1 MKPIAQTFII
11 NEPDGGVEAVFI
23 KRLDLYFQSRSGV
36 FGVEV
41 QIRETQNGFPTQT
54 MVPYGKTFL
63 TPSYISVSDDA
74 SAETAFYFNTPVL
87 IKTNVQYAI
96 VVAPVGGNPDYNL
109 WIGQLG
115 GYDVASG
122 APIIKGNET
131 GNLFVSSN
139 DLNFTPIQNESM
151 KYNLHIAQFTASG
164 AIAVFNNTDT
174 DFIRVKD
181 IVGTFAENE
190 RVVVANNGLEIASFS
205 VNGDLANTFSNS
217 EIVFQPNTATNYLT
231 ANAYGTV
238 YFANTT
244 KILLKNVVGSFSN
257 TTTLKG
263 STTGYLVTP
272 NNVSQKVTTVSACN
286 VISVPDANT
295 TYTTDFAVNNVIY
308 IGANTRAGVQ
318 VLKITAV
325 NGSNNTITV
334 DSNVNFNDT
343 NAVIGRV
350 KADANLL
357 GYVSSVTRTKNYK
370 TITVR
375 NVTSNTAENFAN
387 SQNKLLIG
395 KDSGATA
402 NIEAIFDLSYE
413 SVTPQVGIIEPNL
426 TASAFSFSGTSNTRV
441 LETNYLNLVNYV
453 PLEFNDNQ
461 RIIMS
466 RSNELAFPISGGA
479 GAGTKSTSFNISLAT
494 SNNKI
499 SPYIDRIKIDS
510 AYTTNLLTAES
521 EMQGYNIQVANS
533 TGLFTVGETV
543 WQSNTTVNTSATILY
558 CNTSYLQVSNVQS
571 NVSSQFGIMNANGI
585 STLTGV
591 TSGMI
596 ANVISVGSFNETSNT
611 VNPKVSRYISKN
623 AVLAEGQDAEDV
635 VALITAYRPPNSNL
649 KVYAK
654 VISAADPDKFGQ
666 KDWSAMPETSSPSL
680 QSSAVDRND
689 LVELTYD
696 LPTSVQLIPNS
707 AVVSTTSSNIA
718 MSSTSGF
725 APGDFVYFVDSGPTG
740 KMNVRQVQGVT
751 NATSLVVSSNAGFSS
766 SNCAVGRIPGLE
778 SQVGAFRYANNYSI
792 SRYIS
797 STDVVYDSIKTFAVK
812 VVLVSDDP
820 VAIPRMAD
828 IRCLALQV

>member
-11 NEPDGGVEAVFI
+11 NEPDGGVEAVFL
-23 KRLDLYFQSRSGV
+23 KRLDLFFQSKSNT
-36 FGVEV
+36 FGVEI

-54 MVPYGKTFL
+54 LVPYGKAYLNSSDVL
-63 TPSYISVSDDA
+63 TSQDA
-74 SAETAFYFNTPVL
+74 SIATPFYLNTPIL

-96 VVAPVGGNPDYNL
+96 ILAPIGGNPDYNV

-115 GYDVASG
+115 GNDITTG
-122 APIIKGNET
+122 APITKGNQT
-131 GNLFVSSN
+131 GNLFISSN

-151 KYNLHIAQFTASG
+151 KYNLYIAKFLSSG
-164 AIAVFNNTDT
+164 AVAVFKNTDT
-174 DFIRVKD
+174 DFFRAKD
-181 IVGTFAENE
+181 FVGTFYNNE
-190 RVVVANNGLEIASFS
+190 RVVVANNGLELASFS
-205 VNGDLANTFSNS
+205 VTAGGSNTYNTS

-263 STTGYLVTP
+263 SINNYLVTP
-272 NNVSQKVTTVSACN
+272 NNVSQTVSTTSACN

-295 TYTTDFAVNNVIY
+295 TYTTDFAVNNMIY

-318 VLKITAV
+318 LLQITAV

-334 DSNVNFNDT
+334 DSNVNFTDT

-350 KADANLL
+350 KSDGNLF
-357 GYVSSVTRTKNYK
+357 GYVSSITRTTNYK
-370 TITVR
+370 TVTIR
-375 NVTSNTAENFAN
+375 NVNANTTQNFAN

-395 KDSGATA
+395 RDSGATA
-402 NIEAIFDLSYE
+402 NIESIFDVSYE
-413 SVTPQVGIIEPNL
+413 SVTPQIGSVQPTQ
-426 TASAFSFSGTSNTRV
+426 TATAMTFAGTSNTRV
-441 LETNYLNLVNYV
+441 LETNYLDVVNYV
-453 PLEFNDNQ
+453 PLEFIDKQ

-466 RSNELAFPISGGA
+466 RSNELAFPVSGGV
-479 GAGTKSTSFNISLAT
+479 GAGTKSVTFNVSMAT
-494 SNNKI
+494 SNNRI
-499 SPYIDRIKIDS
+499 SPYIDRIKLDS
-510 AYTTNLLTAES
+510 AYTTNYLTTES
-521 EMQGYNIQVANS
+521 QLEGYNVQVANS
-533 TGLFTVGETV
+533 TGLFTIGETV
-543 WQSNTTVNTSATILY
+543 WQSNATVNTYATVQY
-558 CNTSYLQVSNVQS
+558 CNSSYLQVSNVQS
-571 NVSSQFGIMNANGI
+571 NVSTQIGTMNANGTSI
-585 STLTGV
+585 LTGE
-591 TSGMI
+591 TSGTI
-596 ANVISVGSFNETSNT
+596 ANVISVGYFNETGDI

-635 VALITAYRPPNSNL
+635 VALITAYRPPSSNL

-654 VISAADPDKFGQ
+654 VISATDPDKFPQ

-680 QSSAVDRND
+680 QSSSVDRND

-696 LPTSVQLIPNS
+696 LPTTVQLIQNS

-725 APGDFVYFVDSGPTG
+725 RPGDFIYFVDSGANG
-740 KMNVRQVQGVT
+740 KMNIRQVTGVT
-751 NATSLVVSSNAGFSS
+751 NSTSLALSSNASFSS
-766 SNCAVGRIPGLE
+766 SNCAVGNIPGLE
-778 SQVGAFRYANNYSI
+778 SQVGAFRYANNFSI
-792 SRYIS
+792 CRYVS

-812 VVLVSDDP
+812 VVLVSDEP

-828 IRCLALQV
+828 IRCLALQI

>member
-11 NEPDGGVEAVFI
+11 SEPDGGVEAVFI
-23 KRLDLYFQSRSGV
+23 KKLDLYFQSRSGV

-54 MVPYGKTFL
+54 MVPYGKTYL

-74 SAETAFYFNTPVL
+74 TAETSFYFITPVL

-115 GYDVASG
+115 GNDVASG

-151 KYNLHIAQFTASG
+151 KYNLHIAQFSASG
-164 AIAVFNNTDT
+164 AIAVFNNSDT

-190 RVVVANNGLEIASFS
+190 RVVVANNGLELASFS
-205 VNGDLANTFSNS
+205 VISGSNTFSNS
-217 EIVFQPNTATNYLT
+217 EVVFQPNTATNYLT

-244 KILLKNVVGSFSN
+244 NILLNNVVGSFSN

-286 VISVPDANT
+286 VITVPNVNSTA
-295 TYTTDFAVNNVIY
+295 DFAENNVIY
-308 IGANTRAGVQ
+308 VGANTRASVQ

-334 DSNVNFNDT
+334 DSNVNFSDT
-343 NAVIGRV
+343 NAIIGRV
-350 KADANLL
+350 KADADLF
-357 GYVSSVTRTKNYK
+357 GYVSSFTRTRNYK

-375 NVTSNTAENFAN
+375 NVTSNTTENFAN

-395 KDSGATA
+395 RNSGATA

-441 LETNYLNLVNYV
+441 LETASYLNLVNYV

-466 RSNELAFPISGGA
+466 RSNELAFPVSGGS
-479 GAGTKSTSFNISLAT
+479 GAGTKSTTFNISLAT

-499 SPYIDRIKIDS
+499 SPYVDRIKIDA
-510 AYTTNLLTAES
+510 AYTVNLLTAES
-521 EMQGYNIQVANS
+521 ELQGFNIQVANS

-543 WQSNTTVNTSATILY
+543 WQSNATVNTSATILY

-571 NVSSQFGIMNANGI
+571 NVSSQLGIMNANGI
-585 STLTGV
+585 STLTGT
-591 TSGMI
+591 TSGI
-596 ANVISVGSFNETSNT
+596 LANVISVGIFNEASNT
-611 VNPKVSRYISKN
+611 VNPRVSRYISKN

-635 VALITAYRPPNSNL
+635 VALITAYRPPGSNL

-654 VISAADPDKFGQ
+654 VISAADPDKFIQ

-696 LPTSVQLIPNS
+696 LPTSVQLIQNS
-707 AVVSTTSSNIA
+707 AVVSTTSSNIT

-725 APGDFVYFVDSGPTG
+725 FPGDFVYFVDSGATG
-740 KMNVRQVQGVT
+740 KMNVRQVRGVT

-778 SQVGAFRYANNYSI
+778 SQVGSFRYANNYSI
-792 SRYIS
+792 SRYVS

-820 VAIPRMAD
+820 IAIPRMAD

>member
-11 NEPDGGVEAVFI
+11 NEPDGGVEAVFL
-23 KRLDLYFQSRSGV
+23 KRLDLFFQSKSNT
-36 FGVEV
+36 FGIEM

-54 MVPYGKTFL
+54 MVPYGKAYLNSSDVL
-63 TPSYISVSDDA
+63 TSQDA
-74 SAETAFYFNTPVL
+74 SVATPFYFNTPII

-96 VVAPVGGNPDYNL
+96 IVAPIGGNPDYNV

-115 GYDVASG
+115 GNDVTTG
-122 APIIKGNET
+122 APIIKGNQT
-131 GNLFVSSN
+131 GNLFISSN

-151 KYNLHIAQFTASG
+151 KYNLYIAKFLSAG
-164 AIAVFNNTDT
+164 AVAVFKNTDT
-174 DFIRVKD
+174 DFLRVKD
-181 IVGTFAENE
+181 TVGSFYSNE
-190 RVVVANNGLEIASFS
+190 RVVVANNGLELASIS
-205 VNGDLANTFSNS
+205 VAAGGSNTYVNT

-263 STTGYLVTP
+263 TINGYLVTP
-272 NNVSQKVTTVSACN
+272 NNASQTVTTTSACN
-286 VISVPDANT
+286 VIAVPDANT

-308 IGANTRAGVQ
+308 VGANTRSGVQ
-318 VLKITAV
+318 VLQITAV

-334 DSNVNFNDT
+334 DSNVNFTDT
-343 NAVIGRV
+343 DAVIGRV
-350 KADANLL
+350 KSDAKLF
-357 GYVSSVTRTKNYK
+357 GYVSSVTRSSNYK
-370 TITVR
+370 TITVK
-375 NVTSNTAENFAN
+375 NVNANTTQNFAN

-395 KDSGATA
+395 RDSGATA
-402 NIEAIFDLSYE
+402 NIESIFDISYE
-413 SVTPQVGIIEPNL
+413 SVTPQIGSVQPTQ
-426 TASAFSFSGTSNTRV
+426 TATAMTFAGTSNTRV
-441 LETNYLNLVNYV
+441 LETGYLDVVNYV
-453 PLEFNDNQ
+453 PLEFIDKQ

-466 RSNELAFPISGGA
+466 RSNELAFPVSGGV
-479 GAGTKSTSFNISLAT
+479 GAGTKSVTFNVSMAT
-494 SNNKI
+494 SNNRI
-499 SPYIDRIKIDS
+499 SPYIDRIKLDS
-510 AYTTNLLTAES
+510 AYTTNYLTTES
-521 EMQGYNIQVANS
+521 QIEGYNVQVANS
-533 TGLFTVGETV
+533 TGLFTIGETV
-543 WQSNTTVNTSATILY
+543 WQSNATVNTYATILY
-558 CNTSYLQVSNVQS
+558 CNSSYLQVSNVQS
-571 NVSSQFGIMNANGI
+571 NVSTQIGTMNANGTSI
-585 STLTGV
+585 LTGE
-591 TSGMI
+591 TSGTI
-596 ANVISVGSFNETSNT
+596 ANVISAGYFSETGDI

-635 VALITAYRPPNSNL
+635 VALITAYRPPSSNL

-654 VISAADPDKFGQ
+654 VISATDPDKFPQ

-696 LPTSVQLIPNS
+696 LPSTVQLIPNS

-725 APGDFVYFVDSGPTG
+725 RPGDFIYFVDSGANG
-740 KMNVRQVQGVT
+740 KMNIRQVIGVT
-751 NATSLVVSSNAGFSS
+751 NSTSLALSSNAGFSS
-766 SNCAVGRIPGLE
+766 SNCAVGNIPGLE
-778 SQVGAFRYANNYSI
+778 SRVGAFRYSNNYSI
-792 SRYIS
+792 CRYVS

-828 IRCLALQV
+828 IRCLALQI